1 LNGEAVLSFFLLVGA
16 TMGSGLAQRHKIWPR
31 AAFGTTNNNNIIMLP
46 RIIGCYVFF
55 CILLTTT
62 RFVWADDRA
71 AEPTPHHGVL
81 RGSGPPR
88 AAATAPQQ
96 QEQDDDDPTVW
107 WLHNGLAFPLLGL
120 GVGNLQH
127 DMIPTIVKEG
137 LRLGVRMIDTAHAS
151 RNEELIT
158 KAMAEYHTDTAAD
171 ANDDDIHVVTKV
183 WYTHLGYERTKYSVQ
198 ESIDALM
205 PPSNDNNSSNKKSK
219 TKIHMLLHWPRC
231 NKEIASWM
239 DCTGEEDM
247 LPAAVKA
254 LGPPPHLDPL
264 AYLASWRALE
274 ELYNNQKL
282 ASIGV
287 SNFDTHDLQQL
298 LQHAKIV
305 PHIIQVNVWSL
316 FFDPELM
323 ELCRKHH
330 IHVQVYNVM
339 HGIFGDNV
347 ETRAPNALHRLA
359 SVAATVAAA
368 SAHNDGMVEDD
379 TTPLTP
385 VQLVLSW
392 LLREGVSIIPR
403 TTSTRHLHDN
413 ASVGQLLGTPP
424 LTSEQSDD
432 VSRVMEIL
440 LQRKSDLPQPHA
452 IFVSRHDTPISLF
465 WRHEETGQEH
475 VVVHELKPGESYHS
489 NTHPGH
495 VFVAYESSLMD
506 QDEND
511 NNERSS
517 SSQAMSSQ
525 RRREFQISVG
535 YGDQQEIHIEL

>member
-1 LNGEAVLSFFLLVGA
+1 
-16 TMGSGLAQRHKIWPR
+16 
-31 AAFGTTNNNNIIMLP
+31 
-46 RIIGCYVFF
+46 
-55 CILLTTT
+55 
-62 RFVWADDRA
+62 
-71 AEPTPHHGVL
+71 
-81 RGSGPPR
+81 
-88 AAATAPQQ
+88 
-96 QEQDDDDPTVW
+96 
-107 WLHNGLAFPLLGL
+107 
-120 GVGNLQH
+120 
-127 DMIPTIVKEG
+127 
-137 LRLGVRMIDTAHAS
+137 
-151 RNEELIT
+151 
-158 KAMAEYHTDTAAD
+158 
-171 ANDDDIHVVTKV
+171 
-183 WYTHLGYERTKYSVQ
+183 
-198 ESIDALM
+198 
-205 PPSNDNNSSNKKSK
+205 
-219 TKIHMLLHWPRC
+219 
-231 NKEIASWM
+231 
-239 DCTGEEDM
+239 
-247 LPAAVKA
+247 
-254 LGPPPHLDPL
+254 
-264 AYLASWRALE
+264 
-274 ELYNNQKL
+274 
-282 ASIGV
+282 V
-287 SNFDTHDLQQL
+287 SNFDTHDLQLL

-339 HGIFGDNV
+339 NGIFGDNV

-368 SAHNDGMVEDD
+368 SAHNDGMMND

-385 VQLVLSW
+385 VHLVLSW

-413 ASVGQLLGTPP
+413 ASVSRRHLLLAPT

-432 VSRVMEIL
+432 VSRIMEIL

-465 WRHEETGQEH
+465 WLHEETGQEH
-475 VVVHELKPGESYHS
+475 AVVHELKPGESYHS

-506 QDEND
+506 QDDND
-511 NNERSS
+511 ERSS